1 MACVSFC
8 QEKVSTM
15 AGKAPYY
22 AGIDVGGTNIKAGV
36 VDCDGTPLGKANVPT
51 EAIKGPDSG
60 VANIKLALKL
70 ALKQAGL
77 KASDLVGAGLATPGT
92 MDIPGGMLLEPPNLP
107 GWNYYP
113 IRERT
118 EEAIGIPTV
127 LQNDAN
133 AAAYGEFWAGA
144 AKEAHSL
151 VFWTL
156 GTGIGCGI
164 IIGDLIIEGQHSHG
178 AECGHMIVQMDGGRR
193 LAGTGQYGT
202 LEAYCGTKAV
212 VSRCQEALA
221 AGRTSILTD
230 WINTGQVLTPKLL
243 SAAAEQGDQLADDLI
258 METARYMGVGT
269 VTMMHTI
276 DPDMVVFGGAMTFGA
291 ESTAIGRR
299 FLQEIRSEVKKRAF
313 PIPYAKTIL
322 KYASLH
328 NDAGFIGAAGC
339 AKLKFK
345 P

>member
-1 MACVSFC
+1 MP
-8 QEKVSTM
+8 
-15 AGKAPYY
+15 GKPPFY

-36 VDCDGTPLGKANVPT
+36 VDCEGTPLGKATVPT

-60 VANIKLALKL
+60 VANIKLAFDL
-70 ALKQAGL
+70 ALKNAGL
-77 KASDLVGAGLATPGT
+77 KASDLAGAGLATPGT
-92 MDIPGGMLLEPPNLP
+92 MDIRGGMLLEPPNLP

-113 IRERT
+113 IRQRT

-178 AECGHMIVQMDGGRR
+178 AECGHIIVQMDNGRQ
-193 LAGTGQYGT
+193 LGGTGQYGT
-202 LEAYCGTKAV
+202 LEAYCGAKAV
-212 VSRCQEALA
+212 VKRCEEALA
-221 AGRTSILTD
+221 SGRSSILTQ
-230 WINTGQVLTPKLL
+230 WINDGQELTPKLL
-243 SAAAEQGDQLADDLI
+243 STAAEQGDQLADDLI

-291 ESTAIGRR
+291 DSTELGRR
-299 FLQEIRSEVKKRAF
+299 FLQEIRNEVKKRAF

-322 KYASLH
+322 KYASLN

-339 AKLKFK
+339 ARLKFK
-345 P
+345 

>member
-1 MACVSFC
+1 MPG
-8 QEKVSTM
+8 QP
-15 AGKAPYY
+15 PYY
-22 AGIDVGGTNIKAGV
+22 AGLDVGGTNIKAGV
-36 VDCDGTPLGKANVPT
+36 VDSEGLPLGKASVPT
-51 EAIKGPDSG
+51 EAIKGPENG
-60 VANIKLALKL
+60 VANIKVALDLALRD
-70 ALKQAGL
+70 AGL
-77 KASDLVGAGLATPGT
+77 TIHDLRGAGLATPGT
-92 MDIPGGMLLEPPNLP
+92 MDIRAGMLLEPPNLP
-107 GWNYYP
+107 GWNYFP
-113 IRERT
+113 VRQRT
-118 EEAIGIPTV
+118 EEVLGIPTV

-178 AECGHMIVQMDGGRR
+178 AESGHIIVQMQGGRY
-193 LAGTGQYGT
+193 LEGTGQYGT
-202 LEAYCGTKAV
+202 LEAYCGAKAV
-212 VSRCQEALA
+212 VKRCREALDSGAHSVLNGWIA
-221 AGRTSILTD
+221 AGKEM
-230 WINTGQVLTPKLL
+230 TPKLI
-243 SAAAEQGDQLADDLI
+243 ATAAEQGDGLADNII
-258 METARYMGVGT
+258 METARFMAVGT

-291 ESTAIGRR
+291 DKTELGRR
-299 FLQEIRSEVKKRAF
+299 FLQEIRNEVKKRAF

-345 P
+345 

>member
-1 MACVSFC
+1 
-8 QEKVSTM
+8 M
-15 AGKAPYY
+15 AGKPPYY

-36 VDCDGTPLGKANVPT
+36 VDCEGTPLGKANVPT
-51 EAIKGPDSG
+51 EAIKGPDNG

-77 KASDLVGAGLATPGT
+77 KVGNLVGAGVATPGT
-92 MDIPGGMLLEPPNLP
+92 MDIPMGMLLEPPNLP

-113 IRERT
+113 IRQKT

-178 AECGHMIVQMDGGRR
+178 AECGHIIVQMEGGRQ
-193 LAGTGQYGT
+193 LGGTGQYGT

-212 VSRCQEALA
+212 VKRCEEALA
-221 AGRTSILTD
+221 AGRTSILTE
-230 WINTGQVLTPKLL
+230 WIKAGQELTPKLL
-243 SAAAEQGDQLADDLI
+243 SAAAEEGDQLADDLI

-291 ESTAIGRR
+291 EATKVGRR
-299 FLQEIRSEVKKRAF
+299 FLKEIRNEVKKRAF